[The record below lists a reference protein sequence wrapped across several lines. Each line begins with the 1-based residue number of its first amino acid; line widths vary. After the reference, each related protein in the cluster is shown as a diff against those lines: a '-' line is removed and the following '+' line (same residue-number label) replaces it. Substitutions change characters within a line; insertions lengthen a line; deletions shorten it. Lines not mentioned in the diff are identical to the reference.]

1 MTDPAVHPVTGEII
15 DDPARVARE
24 YARLD
29 QQIHDLSH
37 EVNKLIAA
45 RAALEPAVRGC
56 LQVAARLDGGDCGVV
71 EAPPARR
78 PAQRV
83 DPAAC
88 QTHAEQLETIGL
100 GEWKRAYAPPRAAEV
115 KAAAAEIIAAGL
127 PLHQILPDPPPP
139 VPEVRVVP
147 KKEPA

>member
-1 MTDPAVHPVTGEII
+1 MTTVCVHPITGEVI
-15 DDPARVARE
+15 DDPAAIARE
-24 YARLD
+24 YGRVCRQLADLNHQVNELVAARL
-29 QQIHDLSH
+29 
-37 EVNKLIAA
+37 E
-45 RAALEPAVRGC
+45 LEPAVRGC
-56 LQVAARLDGGDCGVV
+56 LHVHQRLDAGDHWIV

-83 DPAAC
+83 DRATC
-88 QTHAEQLETIGL
+88 ETHAEELAGLGL
-100 GEWKRAYAPPRAAEV
+100 GEWTRAYAPPRAAEV

-127 PLHQILPDPPPP
+127 PLHQILPEPPPP

>member
-1 MTDPAVHPVTGEII
+1 MTTVCVHPITGEVI

-37 EVNKLIAA
+37 EVNELIAA

-56 LQVAARLDGGDCGVV
+56 LMVQQRLDAGDHWVV
-71 EAPPARR
+71 KVPPARN

-83 DPAAC
+83 DRAAC
-88 QTHAEQLETIGL
+88 ETHAEELAGLGL
-100 GEWKRAYAPPRAAEV
+100 GEWTRAYAAPKASEV
-115 KAAAAEIIAAGL
+115 KAAAGDILAAGL
-127 PLHQILPDPPPP
+127 PLHQILPEPPPP